1 MCKAFIFDLDGVI
14 TDTAELHYQAWQ
26 RMADEEGYHFDRE
39 INEQL
44 RGVSRQA
51 SLTIILNGREI
62 STEKFNELMQRKNDY
77 YVESLNTI
85 SAQDILPGIEPF
97 LLELNARGIKVA
109 LASAS
114 KNARPILHRLGLMS
128 LFDAIGDGW
137 SVSRSKPA
145 PDVFI
150 HAAGQVGV
158 NTDECIVVED
168 AEAGVNAAIEAGMR
182 VVGIGPDNRVGHA
195 TWRFDDTKSIELSD
209 ILAPEPFLHPNKGR

>member
-26 RMADEEGYHFDRE
+26 RMADEEGYYFDRE

-51 SLTIILNGREI
+51 SLEIILNGSEI
-62 STEKFNELMQRKNDY
+62 SAEKMAELMTRKNDY
-77 YVESLNTI
+77 YVELLSSIT
-85 SAQDILPGIEPF
+85 AKDVLPGIEQF

-114 KNARPILHRLGLMS
+114 KNARPILHRLGLTP

-137 SVSRSKPA
+137 SVNRSKPA

-158 NTDECIVVED
+158 NADECIVVED
-168 AEAGVNAAIEAGMR
+168 AEAGVDAARDAGMR
-182 VVGIGPDNRVGHA
+182 VVGIGPDDRVGHA
-195 TWRFDDTKSIELSD
+195 TWRFDNTAAMNLAG
-209 ILAPEPFLHPNKGR
+209 ILG

>member
-26 RMADEEGYHFDRE
+26 RMANEEGYYFDRE

-51 SLTIILNGREI
+51 SLNIILNGKEI
-62 STEKFNELMQRKNDY
+62 SEEKFAELMKRKNDY
-77 YVESLNTI
+77 YVDLLNTI
-85 SAQDILPGIEPF
+85 SAKDVLPGIEQF

-114 KNARPILHRLGLMS
+114 KNARPILHRLGLTP

-137 SVSRSKPA
+137 SVQRSKPA

-158 NTDECIVVED
+158 NADECIVVED
-168 AEAGVNAAIEAGMR
+168 AEAGVDAAREAGMR
-182 VVGIGPDNRVGHA
+182 VVGIGPNDRVGHA
-195 TWRFDDTKSIELSD
+195 TWRFDDTAKLTLAE
-209 ILAPEPFLHPNKGR
+209 IL

>member
-1 MCKAFIFDLDGVI
+1 M
-14 TDTAELHYQAWQ
+14 HYQAWQ
-26 RMADEEGYHFDRE
+26 RMANEEGYYFDRE

-51 SLTIILNGREI
+51 SLNIILNGKEI
-62 STEKFNELMQRKNDY
+62 SEEKFAELMERKNDY
-77 YVESLNTI
+77 YVDLLNTI
-85 SAQDILPGIEPF
+85 SAKDVLPGIEQF

-114 KNARPILHRLGLMS
+114 KNARPILHRLGLTP

-137 SVSRSKPA
+137 SVNRSKPA

-158 NTDECIVVED
+158 NADECIVVED
-168 AEAGVNAAIEAGMR
+168 AEAGVDAAKEAGMR
-182 VVGIGPDNRVGHA
+182 VVGIGPNDRVGHA
-195 TWRFDDTKSIELSD
+195 TWRFEDTAHMKLAE
-209 ILAPEPFLHPNKGR
+209 IL

>member
-14 TDTAELHYQAWQ
+14 TDTAELHFQAWK
-26 RMADEEGYHFDRE
+26 RMADEEGYYFDRE

-44 RGVSRQA
+44 RGVSRRA
-51 SLTIILNGREI
+51 SLDIILNGTEI
-62 STEKFNELMQRKNDY
+62 SEEKVAELMERKNNY
-77 YVESLNTI
+77 YLELLNTI
-85 SAQDILPGIEPF
+85 TAKDVLPGIEAF

-114 KNARPILHRLGLMS
+114 KNARPILHKLGLTP

-158 NTDECIVVED
+158 NVDECIVVED
-168 AEAGVNAAIEAGMR
+168 AEAGVDAGKEAGMR
-182 VVGIGPDNRVGHA
+182 VVGIGPQERVGHA
-195 TWRFDDTKSIELSD
+195 TWRFEDTSKLD
-209 ILAPEPFLHPNKGR
+209 LALIL

>member
-26 RMADEEGYHFDRE
+26 RMANEEGYHFDRE

-51 SLTIILNGREI
+51 SLNIILDGKEI
-62 STEKFNELMQRKNDY
+62 SEEKFAELMKRKNEY
-77 YVESLNTI
+77 YVELLNTI
-85 SAQDILPGIEPF
+85 CSKDVLPGIEHF

-114 KNARPILHRLGLMS
+114 KNARPILHRLGLIP

-137 SVSRSKPA
+137 SVNRSKPA

-158 NTDECIVVED
+158 NTNECIVVED
-168 AEAGVNAAIEAGMR
+168 AQAGVDAAKEAGMR
-182 VVGIGPDNRVGHA
+182 VVGIGPRNRVGHA
-195 TWRFDDTKSIELSD
+195 TWRFDDTKDMNLAD
-209 ILAPEPFLHPNKGR
+209 ILG

>member
-26 RMADEEGYHFDRE
+26 RMADEEGYYFDRE

-44 RGVSRQA
+44 RGVSRRA
-51 SLTIILNGREI
+51 SLDIILDGREI
-62 STEKFNELMQRKNDY
+62 SEEKIADLMERKNNY
-77 YVESLNTI
+77 YVELLSTI
-85 SAQDILPGIEPF
+85 TAKDVLPGIEQF

-114 KNARPILHRLGLMS
+114 KNARPILHRLGLTP

-137 SVSRSKPA
+137 SVNRSKPA

-158 NTDECIVVED
+158 NADECIVVED
-168 AEAGVNAAIEAGMR
+168 AEAGVDAAKEAGMK
-182 VVGIGPDNRVGHA
+182 VVGIGPKERVGHA
-195 TWRFDDTKSIELSD
+195 DWVCEDTSKLIVSQ
-209 ILAPEPFLHPNKGR
+209 ILA

>member
-26 RMADEEGYHFDRE
+26 RMADEEGYYFDRE

-51 SLTIILNGREI
+51 SLEIILDGREI
-62 STEKFNELMQRKNDY
+62 SEEKMAELMKRKNNY
-77 YVESLNTI
+77 YVELLSSIT
-85 SAQDILPGIEPF
+85 AKDVLPGIEQF

-114 KNARPILHRLGLMS
+114 KNARPILHRLGLTP

-137 SVSRSKPA
+137 SVNRSKPA

-158 NTDECIVVED
+158 NADECIVVED
-168 AEAGVNAAIEAGMR
+168 AEAGVDAARDAGMR
-182 VVGIGPDNRVGHA
+182 VVGIGPDDRVGHA
-195 TWRFDDTKSIELSD
+195 TWRFDNTSAMNLAG
-209 ILAPEPFLHPNKGR
+209 ILG

>member
-1 MCKAFIFDLDGVI
+1 MCKAFVFDLDGVI

-26 RMADEEGYHFDRE
+26 RMADEEGFVFDRE

-51 SLTIILNGREI
+51 SLNIILAGHKLSETRA
-62 STEKFNELMQRKNDY
+62 NELMERKNSY
-77 YVESLNTI
+77 YVALLNTL
-85 SAQDILPGIEPF
+85 SPKDILPGMESL
-97 LLELNARGIKVA
+97 LLELNARNIKVA

-114 KNARPILHRLGLMS
+114 KNARPIIHRLGLTA

-145 PDVFI
+145 PDVFL

-158 NTDECIVVED
+158 NASDCIVVED
-168 AEAGVNAAIEAGMR
+168 AQAGVDAAILAGMR
-182 VVGIGPDNRVGHA
+182 VVGIGPSERVGHA
-195 TWRFDDTKSIELSD
+195 TWRFDHTAALDLSN
-209 ILAPEPFLHPNKGR
+209 ILA

>member
-1 MCKAFIFDLDGVI
+1 
-14 TDTAELHYQAWQ
+14 
-26 RMADEEGYHFDRE
+26 MANEEGYYFDRE

-51 SLTIILNGREI
+51 SLNIILNGKEI
-62 STEKFNELMQRKNDY
+62 SEEKFEELMKRKNDY
-77 YVESLNTI
+77 YVDLLNTI
-85 SAQDILPGIEPF
+85 SAKDVLPGIEQF

-114 KNARPILHRLGLMS
+114 KNARPILHRLGLTP

-137 SVSRSKPA
+137 SVQRSKPA

-158 NTDECIVVED
+158 NADECIVVED
-168 AEAGVNAAIEAGMR
+168 AEAGVDAAKEAGMR
-182 VVGIGPDNRVGHA
+182 VVGIGPNDRVGHA
-195 TWRFDDTKSIELSD
+195 TWRFDDTAKLTLAE
-209 ILAPEPFLHPNKGR
+209 IL

>member
-26 RMADEEGYHFDRE
+26 RMANEEGYYFDRE

-51 SLTIILNGREI
+51 SLNIILNGKEI
-62 STEKFNELMQRKNDY
+62 SEEKFAELMKRKNDY
-77 YVESLNTI
+77 YVELLNTI
-85 SAQDILPGIEPF
+85 SANDILPGIEQF

-114 KNARPILHRLGLMS
+114 KNARPILHRLGLTP

-137 SVSRSKPA
+137 SVQRSKPA

-158 NTDECIVVED
+158 NADECIVVED
-168 AEAGVNAAIEAGMR
+168 AEAGVDAAKEAGMR
-182 VVGIGPDNRVGHA
+182 VVGIGPVDRVGHA
-195 TWRFDDTKSIELSD
+195 HWRFSDTSQLN
-209 ILAPEPFLHPNKGR
+209 LANIIQQ

>member
-51 SLTIILNGREI
+51 SLNIILNGAEI
-62 STEKFNELMQRKNDY
+62 SEEKFAELMTRKNDY
-77 YVESLNTI
+77 YVQLLDTI
-85 SAQDILPGIEPF
+85 SAEDVLPGIEQF

-114 KNARPILHRLGLMS
+114 KNARPILHKLGLTP

-137 SVSRSKPA
+137 SVTRSKPA

-158 NTDECIVVED
+158 NADECIVVED
-168 AEAGVNAAIEAGMR
+168 AEAGVDAAKEAGMR
-182 VVGIGPDNRVGHA
+182 VIGIGPQDRVGHA
-195 TWRFDDTKSIELSD
+195 TWCVADTGKLNLSAV
-209 ILAPEPFLHPNKGR
+209 L

>member
-26 RMADEEGYHFDRE
+26 RMADEEGYYFDRD

-51 SLTIILNGREI
+51 SLNIILNGREI
-62 STEKFNELMQRKNDY
+62 STEKFEALMQRKNDY
-77 YVESLNTI
+77 YVDLLNTI
-85 SAQDILPGIEPF
+85 SAQDILPGIESL

-114 KNARPILHRLGLMS
+114 KNARPILHRLGLTP

-158 NTDECIVVED
+158 NIDECIVVED
-168 AEAGVNAAIEAGMR
+168 AEAGVDAAKEAGMR
-182 VVGIGPDNRVGHA
+182 VVGIGPDSRVGHA
-195 TWRFDDTKSIELSD
+195 TWRFEDTKSINLSN
-209 ILAPEPFLHPNKGR
+209 ILAHTQR

>member
-51 SLTIILNGREI
+51 SLNIILNGAEI
-62 STEKFNELMQRKNDY
+62 SEEKFAELMTRKNDY
-77 YVESLNTI
+77 YVQLLDTI
-85 SAQDILPGIEPF
+85 SAEDVLPGIEQF

-114 KNARPILHRLGLMS
+114 KNARPILH
-128 LFDAIGDGW
+128 
-137 SVSRSKPA
+137 K
-145 PDVFI
+145 
-150 HAAGQVGV
+150 
-158 NTDECIVVED
+158 
-168 AEAGVNAAIEAGMR
+168 
-182 VVGIGPDNRVGHA
+182 
-195 TWRFDDTKSIELSD
+195 
-209 ILAPEPFLHPNKGR
+209 LA

>member
-26 RMADEEGYHFDRE
+26 RMANEEGYYFDRE

-44 RGVSRQA
+44 RGVSREA
-51 SLTIILNGREI
+51 SLKIILDGREI
-62 STEKFNELMQRKNDY
+62 GEEKFADLMKRKNDY
-77 YVESLNTI
+77 YVDLLNTI
-85 SAQDILPGIEPF
+85 SAKDVLPGIEQF

-114 KNARPILHRLGLMS
+114 KNARPILHRLGLTS

-137 SVSRSKPA
+137 SVQRSKPA

-158 NTDECIVVED
+158 NADECIVVED
-168 AEAGVNAAIEAGMR
+168 AEAGVDAAKEAGMR
-182 VVGIGPDNRVGHA
+182 VVGIGPDERVGHA
-195 TWRFDDTKSIELSD
+195 TWRFEDTAEMKLAA
-209 ILAPEPFLHPNKGR
+209 IL

>member
-26 RMADEEGYHFDRE
+26 RMADEEGYYFDRE

-44 RGVSRQA
+44 RGVSRRA
-51 SLTIILNGREI
+51 SLEIILNGREI
-62 STEKFNELMQRKNDY
+62 SEEKIADLMERKNNY
-77 YVESLNTI
+77 YVDLLSTI
-85 SAQDILPGIEPF
+85 TAEDVLPGIEQF

-114 KNARPILHRLGLMS
+114 KNARPILHRLGLTP

-137 SVSRSKPA
+137 SVNRSKPA

-158 NTDECIVVED
+158 NADECIVVED
-168 AEAGVNAAIEAGMR
+168 AEAGVDAAKEAGMK
-182 VVGIGPDNRVGHA
+182 VVGIGPKERVGHA
-195 TWRFDDTKSIELSD
+195 DWVCSDTSKLVVSQ
-209 ILAPEPFLHPNKGR
+209 ILA

>member
-26 RMADEEGYHFDRE
+26 RMANEEGYYFDRE

-51 SLTIILNGREI
+51 SLNIILNGKEI
-62 STEKFNELMQRKNDY
+62 SEEKFAELMKRKNDY
-77 YVESLNTI
+77 YVELLNTI
-85 SAQDILPGIEPF
+85 SAKDVLPGIEQF

-114 KNARPILHRLGLMS
+114 KNARPILHRLGLTP

-137 SVSRSKPA
+137 SVNRSKPA

-158 NTDECIVVED
+158 NADECIVVED
-168 AEAGVNAAIEAGMR
+168 AEAGVDAAKEAGMR
-182 VVGIGPDNRVGHA
+182 VVGIGPNDRVGHA
-195 TWRFDDTKSIELSD
+195 TWRFDDTKGINLGE
-209 ILAPEPFLHPNKGR
+209 ILG

>member
-26 RMADEEGYHFDRE
+26 RMADEEGYYFDRE
-39 INEQL
+39 INEKL

-51 SLTIILNGREI
+51 SLNIILNGKTI
-62 STEKFNELMQRKNDY
+62 SEEKFETLMTRKNGY
-77 YVESLNTI
+77 YVELLNTI
-85 SAQDILPGIEPF
+85 SAKDILPGIESF
-97 LLELNARGIKVA
+97 LLELKARGIKVA

-114 KNARPILHRLGLMS
+114 KNARPILHRLGLTS

-137 SVSRSKPA
+137 SVKRSKPA

-158 NTDECIVVED
+158 NVDECIVVED
-168 AEAGVNAAIEAGMR
+168 AEAGIDAAIDAGMR
-182 VVGIGPDNRVGHA
+182 VVGIGPDERVGHA
-195 TWRFDDTKSIELSD
+195 TWRFTDTKSMNLGD
-209 ILAPEPFLHPNKGR
+209 ILG

>member
-26 RMADEEGYHFDRE
+26 RMADEEGYYFDRE

-44 RGVSRQA
+44 RGVSRRA
-51 SLTIILNGREI
+51 SLEIILNGREI
-62 STEKFNELMQRKNDY
+62 SEEKIADLMERKNNY
-77 YVESLNTI
+77 YVELLSTI
-85 SAQDILPGIEPF
+85 TAEDVLPGIEQF

-114 KNARPILHRLGLMS
+114 KNARPILHRLGLTP

-137 SVSRSKPA
+137 SVNRSKPA

-158 NTDECIVVED
+158 NADECIVVED
-168 AEAGVNAAIEAGMR
+168 AEAGVDAAKEAGMK
-182 VVGIGPDNRVGHA
+182 VVGIGPKERVGHA
-195 TWRFDDTKSIELSD
+195 DWVCADTSKLVVSQ
-209 ILAPEPFLHPNKGR
+209 ILA